1 MDKEELSILKKA
13 KAGDQVSLAALIVKY
28 DPAMNKIA
36 SFFQNRFKN
45 TYSLD
50 FLELKQDA
58 LIAFLKSVSRY
69 DNDKNKSFLNYSK
82 ICMLNALT
90 STIRRKRTETPSPTI
105 PIEPGEDNPGINV
118 VSLRPS
124 PQETLENEKIAEEIR
139 AALKKLLSESQYC
152 VIELYFNGFSYLE
165 IASLLHISK
174 KTVDNTIAGAKIKIS
189 KNKELFAPII
199 DLSKK

>member
-139 AALKKLLSESQYC
+139 ATLKKLLSESQYC
-152 VIELYFNGFSYLE
+152 VMELYFNGFSYLE

-174 KTVDNTIAGAKIKIS
+174 KAVDNTIAGAKIKIS

-199 DLSKK
+199 DMSK

>member
-13 KAGDQVSLAALIVKY
+13 KAGDQVSLATLIVKY

-199 DLSKK
+199 DMSK